1 MNIDSKTL
9 IRAILTSFGDFPFTF
24 CYDKSN
30 DEIKVYNRQK
40 FDRSLL
46 CPYEY
51 GFVQTSSSK
60 VGIKTLTG
68 ELIVIDHLDFSETV
82 EQLKLRIYNAGGI
95 PPDQQRLI
103 FDGKQLEDD
112 RRLSDYRIMNDST
125 LFVVLRLRG
134 GGPPDRTPTPYETIL
149 PDSLLSPQ
157 FDFDLTNIK
166 DDGLNFTRGGEI
178 YNRPCGW
185 NRIALNVINKYP
197 EGNGWLG
204 VDFQIGEIPQNE
216 WAVSYH
222 GTDYKNAKSIAADGY
237 LLSKGLLFNFGKGI
251 YSTPDIDVAA
261 SYSRSFE
268 LNGERYIFV
277 FQNRVNPKTLR
288 KISKDITGVGEYWI
302 SPNECDIRPY

>member
-1 MNIDSKTL
+1 MKRCYIQNIENLK
-9 IRAILTSFGDFPFTF
+9 
-24 CYDKSN
+24 YVNN

-125 LFVVLRLRG
+125 F
-134 GGPPDRTPTPYETIL
+134 
-149 PDSLLSPQ
+149 LLSPQ

-166 DDGLNFTRGGEI
+166 DNGLNFTRGGEI
-178 YNRPCGW
+178 YKRPCGW

-251 YSTPDIDVAA
+251 YSTLDIDVAA

-288 KISKDITGVGEYWI
+288 KISKDITEVGEYWI
-302 SPNECDIRPY
+302 SPNECDIRPYGICIKRA